1 MLIVEPKPIEEVLSF
16 LDGEAG
22 VFIVACNGCPV
33 GAEVGGEPK
42 ALEMKA
48 QIEGAGKRVTGLVA
62 IEFLC
67 NKALSGLHLARHIS
81 EIDEATCMLVLSC
94 GVGVQAI
101 ANTVDKPAY
110 PAFNT
115 LPMRGVPG
123 VWQSTER
130 CNQCGDCLLYL
141 TGGLCPITL
150 CAKSLLNGAC
160 GGTNNGK
167 CEVDPQLDCG
177 WYLIYERLKR
187 IGRLDIL
194 KRYVPPKDFQKY
206 MPSAELRNSRFWAL
220 EKKAAS

>member
-1 MLIVEPKPIEEVLSF
+1 MLVVEPKPIEEILGF
-16 LDGEAG
+16 LEGERNI
-22 VFIVACNGCPV
+22 FIVACGGCPV

-42 ALEMKA
+42 AIEIKA
-48 QIEGAGKRVTGLVA
+48 QLEGAGKAVTGHAL

-67 NKALSGLHLARHIS
+67 NKALAGLHLSRHL
-81 EIDEATCMLVLSC
+81 DELNEADCLLVLSC
-94 GVGVQAI
+94 GVGVQAV
-101 ANTVDKPAY
+101 ANTLDKIVY

-150 CAKSLLNGAC
+150 CAKSLLNGPC

-167 CEVDPQLDCG
+167 CEVDPELDCG

-187 IGRLDIL
+187 LSRLDL
-194 KRYVPPKDFQKY
+194 LRRYVAPKDHQKY
-206 MPSAELRNSRFWAL
+206 MPSPELRSSRLWAL
-220 EKKAAS
+220 ELRTK